1 MRPSPS
7 AEPLGRRLLV
17 PQTSFLGDVVL
28 TTPLLRALRARLR
41 PAHLTVLVRPE
52 AAPLLAGHP
61 DVDRVLVDDKRG
73 RDRGV
78 AGLVRTAVRLRR
90 ERFDLAVSPH
100 RSLRTALVLAAAGIP
115 HRVGFRDGPGAA
127 LYHVRVPRDP
137 SRHAVERNLALLAPF
152 GGASGA
158 PRLHLAVDPEAA
170 RRVAALLP
178 PGAGPLVGIAPGSV
192 WATKRWTVEGFARVA
207 AALVADGARCVILG
221 AAEDR
226 ARAEAI
232 RAQSGGRAVV
242 LAGRTD
248 VAGLVALI
256 DRLSLLIGND
266 SAPMH
271 VASARGVPVVAVFGA
286 TTPAL
291 GYGPW
296 GGRAVV
302 VEADL
307 ACRPC
312 GRHGGRVCPRGTE
325 DCLRLVRPDAV
336 VAAARAMLAEAARAG
351 ARLDHALDSVAW
363 AAERL
368 VLDPAASVGGALPAD
383 VRRIAR
389 ADAVGEHARAPWLLL
404 LREDEVVPPALA
416 AEIAGAVAGP
426 PRAYRIAEE
435 LVGPQGRLRPRGATV
450 RLAPRAGARVVLG
463 AGLALGLASDVP
475 GGRLRAPIAR
485 TLGDLAAAVEQLDA
499 ASTALAHLLAAA
511 EVPARGRRLLAAAAR
526 TGARVLGGRAGG
538 RLGWGRWI
546 LAVLAAY
553 ELVAA
558 YAKLWELERC
568 RPTAP

>member
-1 MRPSPS
+1 MS
-7 AEPLGRRLLV
+7 AMG
-17 PQTSFLGDVVL
+17 G
-28 TTPLLRALRARLR
+28 
-41 PAHLTVLVRPE
+41 
-52 AAPLLAGHP
+52 AAPP
-61 DVDRVLVDDKRG
+61 
-73 RDRGV
+73 
-78 AGLVRTAVRLRR
+78 
-90 ERFDLAVSPH
+90 
-100 RSLRTALVLAAAGIP
+100 
-115 HRVGFRDGPGAA
+115 
-127 LYHVRVPRDP
+127 
-137 SRHAVERNLALLAPF
+137 
-152 GGASGA
+152 
-158 PRLHLAVDPEAA
+158 
-170 RRVAALLP
+170 VAA
-178 PGAGPLVGIAPGSV
+178 I
-192 WATKRWTVEGFARVA
+192 
-207 AALVADGARCVILG
+207 
-221 AAEDR
+221 
-226 ARAEAI
+226 
-232 RAQSGGRAVV
+232 VV
-242 LAGRTD
+242 
-248 VAGLVALI
+248 
-256 DRLSLLIGND
+256 
-266 SAPMH
+266 
-271 VASARGVPVVAVFGA
+271 
-286 TTPAL
+286 
-291 GYGPW
+291 
-296 GGRAVV
+296 
-302 VEADL
+302 
-307 ACRPC
+307 
-312 GRHGGRVCPRGTE
+312 
-325 DCLRLVRPDAV
+325 
-336 VAAARAMLAEAARAG
+336 AARAG